1 MKSRRNMILLALPF
15 CLFFLLFFLSALFKS
30 LVTSLGYYPILNLR
44 KFTLDYYISALGDAS
59 FLSISWRTFLF
70 SVLSAFLACLM
81 GLLLSLFLY
90 RKKQDHG
97 LIFRIVEL
105 PVMLPHIFVVIAL
118 FQLISQTGIIPN
130 ILIHLG
136 WIDSTVNF
144 PLLLNDK
151 DQIGIFLTYLYK
163 EIPFVIVSL
172 MLVLKQMDPRFER
185 VASNLG
191 ANKFQIFWH
200 VTLPLLQTALMN
212 AFIIN
217 FSFNFGSYEVPFL
230 LGNQQNELLPVY
242 IYNYYVQGD
251 ITQIPLVMSL
261 NMILSIFAVIFAA
274 MLIGVS
280 RKLPGGRIGGVK

>member
-1 MKSRRNMILLALPF
+1 MTNRKNIILLSLPF

-30 LVTSLGYYPILNLR
+30 LITSFGYYPVLNMK
-44 KFTLDYYISALGDAS
+44 KFTWEYYISALSDAS

-70 SVLSAFLACLM
+70 SVVSAFLACIIGM
-81 GLLLSLFLY
+81 MIAITLY
-90 RKKQDHG
+90 RHKKDRG
-97 LIFRIVEL
+97 IVFRITEL

-118 FQLISQTGIIPN
+118 FQLLSQTGVVPN

-136 WIDSTVNF
+136 LLQSTEQF
-144 PLLLNDK
+144 PLLLNDNY
-151 DQIGIFLTYLYK
+151 QIGVIITYLYK

-172 MLVLKQMDPRFER
+172 MLVLRQMNDKYEV
-185 VASNLG
+185 VALNLG
-191 ANKFQIFWH
+191 ANKFQTFWN
-200 VTLPLLQTALMN
+200 VTLPMIQTALVN

-230 LGNQQNELLPVY
+230 LGNQQKELLPVY

-261 NMILSIFAVIFAA
+261 NMILSVFSIVFAA
-274 MLIGVS
+274 VLLVIS
-280 RKLPGGRIGGVK
+280 KKIPGGRIGGNR